1 MANSDITLVTVSD
14 DRYGRKDGKYSATQ
28 DKIETLFRNNSHL
41 NVTKF
46 KTWKWSSLIQTDF
59 YKNNKVML
67 DNPDPSMNGRAYKSY
82 AVHEAMSSIQNGDF
96 LIYTDTSPEMW
107 SAFNINTKIDGK
119 KFNTDLLKKM
129 CYNNNGILT
138 AHVQW
143 NYGVHMAYAELGHH
157 THANFTLDRCIN
169 KMGLQQYR
177 SSLQHASGMWVI
189 QKSPDTSKVIE
200 EWLFWNQIDECASLG
215 PADTDPTK
223 YTNHAYWKEEENNKI
238 GHRHDQSISGLLIN
252 KMNNNLIVPPEN
264 MDGFHPYNFLQ
275 FAKTDVNY
283 TFINSNRIHGS

>member
-1 MANSDITLVTVSD
+1 MNDSAITLVTVSD
-14 DRYGRKDGKYSATQ
+14 DRFGRKEGKYGVTQ
-28 DKIETLFRNNSHL
+28 NKIETLFRYNPHL
-41 NVTKF
+41 NITKF
-46 KTWKWSSLIQTDF
+46 KTWRWPNLIATEF
-59 YKNNKVML
+59 YKKNKAML
-67 DNPDPSMNGRAYKSY
+67 DNPDPSMNGRVYKPY
-82 AVHEAMSSIQNGDF
+82 VIHDAMLAIQNGDF

-107 SAFNINTKIDGK
+107 SAFNTDTKISGIKYDT
-119 KFNTDLLKKM
+119 NILKTM
-129 CYNNNGILT
+129 CHNNNGILT

-143 NYGVHMAYAELGHH
+143 NYGVYMAHGELGYH

-169 KMGLQQYR
+169 KMGLQKHR

-189 QKSPDTSKVIE
+189 QKSPATSQLIE

-215 PADTDPTK
+215 PISTDPAK
-223 YTNHAYWKEEENNKI
+223 LLNHAYWKEEEHVKV

-275 FAKTDVNY
+275 FAKTNINY